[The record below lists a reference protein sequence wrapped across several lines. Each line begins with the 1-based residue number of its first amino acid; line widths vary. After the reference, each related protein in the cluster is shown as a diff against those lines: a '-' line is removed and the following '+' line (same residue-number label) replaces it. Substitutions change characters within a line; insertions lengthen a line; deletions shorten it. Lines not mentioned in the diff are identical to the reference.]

1 MAHKAS
7 STKRTDH
14 GKMLL
19 KVVRNAINDLVQ
31 VRCVTLVT
39 ASCVMTRKESVKV
52 RDKSHTSENDG
63 SVVTAKMRCAR
74 CDLGITAK
82 TLLLMSDAQ

>member
-1 MAHKAS
+1 
-7 STKRTDH
+7 
-14 GKMLL
+14 MLL

-31 VRCVTLVT
+31 VRRVTLVT
-39 ASCVMTRKESVKV
+39 ASCVIITGEEPGKV
-52 RDKSHTSENDG
+52 RDKSHTSKNDV

-74 CDLGITAK
+74 CDLGITTK